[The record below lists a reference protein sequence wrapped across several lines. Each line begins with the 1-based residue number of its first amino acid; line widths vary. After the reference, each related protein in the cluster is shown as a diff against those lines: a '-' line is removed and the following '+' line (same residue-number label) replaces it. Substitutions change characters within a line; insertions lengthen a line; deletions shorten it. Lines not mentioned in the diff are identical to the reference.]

1 MTDSKTTPTEPTGA
15 DPNGG
20 TPPEP
25 KTEPTTE
32 PPAEGGNDEQLKA
45 YGSALRKLLNLK
57 EDDALDDLDT
67 KINDYQ
73 SKAELA
79 LKRADERLIA
89 AAINNLS
96 GYDTKL
102 LTKVMD
108 MSKVSVDEKGE
119 VVGLAEAVAEAAKE
133 FPAVVAKANEKK
145 TEPFHPVG
153 AGSIDGLGKEKM
165 SLQEAMKYK
174 NEHPEANIKDLI

>member
-1 MTDSKTTPTEPTGA
+1 MTEPKTEPTGA
-15 DPNGG
+15 DPTGG

-25 KTEPTTE
+25 QTEPAE
-32 PPAEGGNDEQLKA
+32 PAEGGNDEQLKT
-45 YGSALRKLLNLK
+45 YESALRKLLGLK
-57 EDDALDDLDT
+57 EDDALDNLDT

-108 MSKVSVDEKGE
+108 MEKVSVDEKGE
-119 VVGLAEAVAEAAKE
+119 VVGLTEAVAEAAKE
-133 FPAVVAKANEKK
+133 FPAVVVKAAKEKA
-145 TEPFHPVG
+145 EPFHPVG
-153 AGSIDGLGKEKM
+153 AGGIDDGLGKEKM

>member
-1 MTDSKTTPTEPTGA
+1 MTDPKTTPTEPTGA
-15 DPNGG
+15 DPTG

-25 KTEPTTE
+25 NTEPTTE
-32 PPAEGGNDEQLKA
+32 PPAEGGNDEQIKT
-45 YGSALRKLLNLK
+45 YESALRKLLNLK

-108 MSKVSVDEKGE
+108 MEKVSVDEKGE
-119 VVGLAEAVAEAAKE
+119 VVGLAEAVAAAAKE
-133 FPAVVAKANEKK
+133 FPAVVVKAAKEK

-153 AGSIDGLGKEKM
+153 SDNTDPLTGNTMNDFIRHAAGRK
-165 SLQEAMKYK
+165 
-174 NEHPEANIKDLI
+174 

>member
-1 MTDSKTTPTEPTGA
+1 MTDSKTTPTEPTGT
-15 DPNGG
+15 DPKGG

-32 PPAEGGNDEQLKA
+32 PPAEGGNDEQFKA
-45 YGSALRKLLNLK
+45 YESALRKLLNLK

-89 AAINNLS
+89 AAINGLS

-108 MSKVSVDEKGE
+108 MEKISVDDKGE

-133 FPAVVAKANEKK
+133 FPAVVVKTTKEKS
-145 TEPFHPVG
+145 EPFHPIG
-153 AGSIDGLGKEKM
+153 SDNTDSLTGNTMNDFIRHAAGRK
-165 SLQEAMKYK
+165 
-174 NEHPEANIKDLI
+174 

>member
-1 MTDSKTTPTEPTGA
+1 MTDPKTTQTEPTGA
-15 DPNGG
+15 DPTGG

-25 KTEPTTE
+25 QTEPATE
-32 PPAEGGNDEQLKA
+32 PPAEGGNDEQLKT
-45 YGSALRKLLNLK
+45 YESALRKLLGLK
-57 EDDALDDLDT
+57 EDDALDNLDT

-102 LTKVMD
+102 LSKIMD
-108 MSKVSVDEKGE
+108 MSKVSVDDKGE
-119 VVGLAEAVAEAAKE
+119 VVGLTEAVAEAAKE
-133 FPAVVAKANEKK
+133 FPAVVVKADEKK
-145 TEPFHPVG
+145 AEPFHPVG
-153 AGSIDGLGKEKM
+153 SDNTDSLTGNTMNDFIRHAAGRK
-165 SLQEAMKYK
+165 
-174 NEHPEANIKDLI
+174 

>member
-1 MTDSKTTPTEPTGA
+1 MTDPKTTPSEPTGA
-15 DPNGG
+15 DPTG

-25 KTEPTTE
+25 NTEPTTE
-32 PPAEGGNDEQLKA
+32 PPAEGGNDEQLKT
-45 YGSALRKLLNLK
+45 YESALRKLLNLK

-102 LTKVMD
+102 LAKVMD
-108 MSKVSVDEKGE
+108 MEKVSVDEKGE
-119 VVGLAEAVAEAAKE
+119 VVGLTEAVAEAAKE
-133 FPAVVAKANEKK
+133 FPAVVVKADEKK
-145 TEPFHPVG
+145 AEPFHPVG
-153 AGSIDGLGKEKM
+153 SDNTDPLTGNTMNDFIRHAAGRK
-165 SLQEAMKYK
+165 
-174 NEHPEANIKDLI
+174 